1 MNRTTHNAQ
10 AFITASQRT
19 RTARLHRLRVRL
31 ARHKV
36 RQAIDYAFMPTMCLI
51 IIAAILLTGGKP

>member
-10 AFITASQRT
+10 SFIAASQRT

-31 ARHKV
+31 ARYKV
-36 RQAIDYAFMPTMCLI
+36 RQAIDYAFMPVMCLI